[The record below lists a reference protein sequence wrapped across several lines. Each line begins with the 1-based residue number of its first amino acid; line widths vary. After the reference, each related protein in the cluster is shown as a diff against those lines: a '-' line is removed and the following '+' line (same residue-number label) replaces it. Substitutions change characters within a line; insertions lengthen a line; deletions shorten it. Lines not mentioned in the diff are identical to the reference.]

1 TRIIQKYLCKT
12 MFRSFVLLL
21 GLMSVT
27 ELSANPDL
35 SALESGMDAP
45 TPAPQGGG
53 EICPDR
59 QGVG

>member
-1 TRIIQKYLCKT
+1 

-35 SALESGMDAP
+35 SALESGMDAHLP
-45 TPAPQGGG
+45 KPLDVHRLQSLI
-53 EICPDR
+53 EK
-59 QGVG
+59 VVH

>member
-1 TRIIQKYLCKT
+1 MTRGLYKSIFKT

-35 SALESGMDAP
+35 SALESGMDAL
-45 TPAPQGGG
+45 TPAPARGDL
-53 EICPDR
+53 P
-59 QGVG
+59 

>member
-1 TRIIQKYLCKT
+1 

-45 TPAPQGGG
+45 TM
-53 EICPDR
+53 
-59 QGVG
+59 GVKTKCDKPEESNKPVNTV